1 MKLAIAI
8 TATFFV
14 ALLLYVA
21 NDDNRARHQL
31 DQARTERD
39 AALVRV
45 AVLQGQIDVR
55 AKADRELEERERAST
70 KIWEDEHFKE
80 MQAETSRLLQESW
93 DRYECEHDAGCF
105 GAAAKR

>member
-14 ALLLYVA
+14 ALLLYIA

-31 DQARTERD
+31 DQARMERD

-45 AVLQGQIDVR
+45 AVLQGQVDAR

-70 KIWEDEHFKE
+70 KIWEDEHLKE
-80 MQAETSRLLQESW
+80 IQAETSRLLQESW

-105 GAAAKR
+105 GSAKK